1 MDQRYFRLEIFSPYF
16 WAMRTNGVAGKMYEA
31 ERKILHALDIP
42 FSFFSLFLLFF
53 FFSFLPLDG
62 NSEEF
67 RGHPR
72 FLKMYRAI

>member
-53 FFSFLPLDG
+53 FFYLWMETRRSFEVTLV
-62 NSEEF
+62 S
-67 RGHPR
+67 
-72 FLKMYRAI
+72 